1 MALSEERKASLL
13 AYCKLTELAD
23 DPDVQVL
30 IPILYDG
37 AVEYL
42 ADAGVQEPE
51 DGAARSRYDLAVNA
65 MVLDGWDKRGMTVTE
80 SLKDNPAFRLLVN
93 QLKQT
98 QPVSNPQTLADLGVS

>member
-30 IPILYDG
+30 IPAFYDS

-42 ADAGVQEPE
+42 ADAGIQDPDE
-51 DGAARSRYDLAVNA
+51 GAARARYDLAVNY
-65 MVLDGWDKRGMTVTE
+65 MVLDHWDKRDMTIAGTVE
-80 SLKDNPAFRLLVN
+80 DNPAYRRMVN
-93 QLKQT
+93 QLKLNQT
-98 QPVSNPQTLADLGVS
+98 VTNPQTLADLTGG